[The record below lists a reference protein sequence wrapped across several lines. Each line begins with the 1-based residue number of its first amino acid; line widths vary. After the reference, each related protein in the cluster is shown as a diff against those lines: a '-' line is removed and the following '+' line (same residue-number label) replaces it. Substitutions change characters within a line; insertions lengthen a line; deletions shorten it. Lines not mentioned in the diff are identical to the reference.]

1 MLKKAM
7 IAVLG
12 TAFLAGC
19 TTTDPNTGQTV
30 NNNTGTGLLTG
41 TAIGALAGGLIGG
54 DVKGA
59 VIGGAIGAVAGG
71 GIGAYIDSQERE
83 FRAALAGTGVSVVRN
98 GDQLTLIMPSN
109 ITFAT
114 DQYQIVPNFY
124 STLNAVSTVL
134 VKYDRTAINV
144 NGYTDSTGS
153 DAYNMNLSQQRA
165 NSVASYLMQSG
176 VSGRRISAMGFGS
189 QYPIASNATPE
200 GRAQNRRV
208 EIQISAV
215 KM

>member
-30 NNNTGTGLLTG
+30 SNNTGTGLLTG

-83 FRAALAGTGVSVVRN
+83 FRAALAGTGVSIVRN

-200 GRAQNRRV
+200 GRSQNRRV